1 MSLSKEE
8 VKKVAN
14 LARLEITSEEEA
26 SLATQLSSILD
37 YFEQIKE
44 LDTDNVEP
52 MTRAIN
58 VSNITRKDEQI
69 SNSERENILNSA
81 PEREDDF
88 FRVPK
93 IMG

>member
-8 VKKVAN
+8 VKKVAS
-14 LARLEITSEEEA
+14 LARLQITTEEEA
-26 SLATQLSSILD
+26 SLATQLSSVLD

-44 LDTDNVEP
+44 LDTDDVEP

-58 VSNITRKDEQI
+58 VSNVTRQDEQI